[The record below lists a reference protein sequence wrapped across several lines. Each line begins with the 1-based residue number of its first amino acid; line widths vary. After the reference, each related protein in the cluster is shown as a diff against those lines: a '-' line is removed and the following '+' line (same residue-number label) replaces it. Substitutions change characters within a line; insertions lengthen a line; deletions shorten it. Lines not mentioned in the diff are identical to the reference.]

1 MAGQPTRLVVHSAW
15 RTFRRVSGERRDV
28 RCNPTGVAERR
39 AAQSERS
46 HGSGKAL
53 SDQGQIGSSDGA
65 ARGHVLACRDNRCGS
80 GSSVWS
86 QCGSGARARRGVL
99 QADDGASFRAELA
112 DAHERGPAAGS
123 AFCVLCATG
132 RGCAVEWP
140 QRHLRHASVDGA
152 YSSVWGR
159 HRASP
164 SRGCAA
170 RGPWCALRRALLP
183 ALCRS

>member
-39 AAQSERS
+39 AAQSERTHS
-46 HGSGKAL
+46 SGKAL

-112 DAHERGPAAGS
+112 DAHERRPAAGS
-123 AFCVLCATG
+123 AFCVLCAAG
-132 RGCAVEWP
+132 RGCAVECFGRW
-140 QRHLRHASVDGA
+140 RLFISLGA
-152 YSSVWGR
+152 APG
-159 HRASP
+159 SP
-164 SRGCAA
+164 SRVCAA